1 MDEPS
6 SLQQFFDT
14 TSYIS
19 ATPFLSRRNPVFGV
33 FCRRGSFFGPRGESA
48 AGEVGRCTKCLLPG
62 YPGGKA
68 FNTEGTENTE
78 KGREIPTT

>member
-33 FCRRGSFFGPRGESA
+33 FCGRGSFFGPRGEFWMG
-48 AGEVGRCTKCLLPG
+48 GEPAHRTFVCTVPIHAENYLTQ
-62 YPGGKA
+62 KA
-68 FNTEGTENTE
+68 QRTQ
-78 KGREIPTT
+78 R